1 MGEKRIKKQF
11 WLTEKQ
17 AELLKEKAKVA
28 RLSEVSLIRMLIDGY
43 QPSAAP
49 SREFFEHMNLL
60 ARQVDKL
67 ERISQRERDPEIR
80 KMLYDESRYLIQFR
94 LALVNRYLEGDKE
107 KIIWW

>member
-28 RLSEVSLIRMLIDGY
+28 RMSEVSLIRMLIEGY

-49 SREFFEHMNLL
+49 GKEFYDHLNLL

-80 KMLYDESRYLIQFR
+80 KIILQESEYMKQFR
-94 LALVNRYLEGDKE
+94 LALFKRYVEGEKE